1 MSIGMVLNTAKL
13 ALAAQQQ
20 GLAVTS
26 HNIANV
32 NSPYYSRQKLL
43 HNPTDP
49 VSLGNVMI
57 GTGVEVSAVTRYCD
71 QLLENRLIDLKSD
84 LAANE
89 ETAGYL
95 GILESAFSENTENGI
110 SHIMSE
116 FWNTWHDLSNNPT
129 GEPERQAVYEKGV
142 HLSERLDTLTNDLL
156 QIENDINNEI
166 SAVISQVGTIGSQLA
181 DINNQILGLEGNK
194 VAHDL
199 LDQRNAL
206 LNEMG
211 ELVDI
216 NAFELADGSMSV
228 VTAGGF
234 DLVVQ
239 ADYRSL
245 TFESSRVM
253 WESSQGATIDITD
266 KLTGGKI
273 KGWLEMRDEILS
285 KYQAELDGLT
295 KEFAWTVNY
304 QHSQGVGKQFAT
316 SAVTGT
322 YATDSS
328 EMLAT
333 LDFGHKIDH
342 TEDFKMY
349 VNTSGSNLY
358 PFVNVDMAISDAVV
372 STWAG
377 TGDADRA
384 YRFTVTKA
392 GTVGAGTD
400 DPIVAWEKINS
411 AGTVTGS
418 GNIVIT
424 DVDTFT
430 ADPFDGTLT
439 FNIAAGSLVAGNT
452 FTINTDA
459 GGDINANSLTLNP
472 TGTANS
478 ILDNYKFTVS
488 STTGDGV
495 VGTDTIVI
503 DWSNSFTN
511 GSFTLDATNT
521 ATVDGMTLT
530 FGNGGIFA
538 DNDAFTIETD
548 STGSPTAHMMSDWHW
563 TLDSFTDQFN
573 REATAA
579 GMGVTAAKTSD
590 DKITFTPGA
599 NNSIAFPGSYTIA
612 EVTSSDGALVDATT
626 MDVLGVGELTL
637 NGTAIRAAV
646 AGDDTVS
653 SSDKAGSAIATAD
666 AINASASTTGVRAY
680 AEKTTFD
687 MGAVATLDATLLA
700 GEITIN
706 GIATTTGGNVTA
718 DAAGAVV
725 LAGIINNIQGSTGVV
740 ATVTGGGSDEVTL
753 TAVDGRNIQIQS
765 SGDADLVMDNF
776 DFTAVD
782 DDVIRG
788 NVSLYSDSAIT
799 IAGTLPTDVGFSATT
814 TALAT
819 STDSG
824 LAAALGINT
833 FFDGVDAQTIGVNS
847 VLKDRAYIAAA
858 QLDPVTGDFGVG
870 DSRNAIAIADLQYSA
885 TNIGKWTY
893 SRGSD
898 ATTTLLSISLE
909 NYYQSMVGSIGI
921 ESAEFTRS
929 VKFSEVFL
937 DKITEQRDNLSAVSL
952 DEEMISLM
960 KYQHAYSVASKLLTV
975 ADDLLLTLINSKR

>member
-89 ETAGYL
+89 ETAGYMD
-95 GILESAFSENTENGI
+95 ILEAAFSENTENGI

-333 LDFGHKIDH
+333 LDFGHKIDY
-342 TEDFKMY
+342 TEDFKMW
-349 VNTSGSNLY
+349 VEDTSGAPDYDSVTTN
-358 PFVNVDMAISDAVV
+358 MAV
-372 STWAG
+372 STDMPTYPG
-377 TGDADRA
+377 GDTFAEA
-384 YRFTVTKA
+384 NATYTITVISTSGA
-392 GTVGAGTD
+392 NNSGTVGTD
-400 DPIVAWEKINS
+400 DFTFEWSWTN
-411 AGTVTGS
+411 TVGGS
-418 GNIVIT
+418 GGPFTEDMNGV
-424 DVDTFT
+424 DVD
-430 ADPFDGTLT
+430 ADINDMLLT
-439 FNIAAGSLVAGNT
+439 FAGGETLVEGNT
-452 FTINTDA
+452 LKINTDSTGNDA
-459 GGDINANSLTLNP
+459 AVSLTHS
-472 TGTANS
+472 GTANS

-488 STTGDGV
+488 SVTGTGLI
-495 VGTDTIVI
+495 GTAANTITI
-503 DWSNSFTN
+503 DWSNSFTT
-511 GSFTLDATNT
+511 GSFTLTETTST

-530 FGNGGIFA
+530 FAGGRFA
-538 DNDAFTIETD
+538 ADDAFTIETD
-548 STGSPTAHMMSDWHW
+548 STGSPTEHMMSDWHW
-563 TLDSFTDQFN
+563 TLDSFVGQFN
-573 REATAA
+573 RDATTA
-579 GMGVTAAKTSD
+579 GVGVTASKTSTD
-590 DKITFTPGA
+590 NITFTPGA
-599 NNSIAFPGSYTIA
+599 NEGIAF
-612 EVTSSDGALVDATT
+612 
-626 MDVLGVGELTL
+626 
-637 NGTAIRAAV
+637 
-646 AGDDTVS
+646 GDDQ
-653 SSDKAGSAIATAD
+653 
-666 AINASASTTGVRAY
+666 
-680 AEKTTFD
+680 F
-687 MGAVATLDATLLA
+687 
-700 GEITIN
+700 
-706 GIATTTGGNVTA
+706 
-718 DAAGAVV
+718 
-725 LAGIINNIQGSTGVV
+725 
-740 ATVTGGGSDEVTL
+740 
-753 TAVDGRNIQIQS
+753 
-765 SGDADLVMDNF
+765 
-776 DFTAVD
+776 
-782 DDVIRG
+782 
-788 NVSLYSDSAIT
+788 
-799 IAGTLPTDVGFSATT
+799 
-814 TALAT
+814 
-819 STDSG
+819 TDSG

-847 VLKDRAYIAAA
+847 VLQDRAYIAAA
-858 QLDPVTGDFGVG
+858 QIDSTTGDFGVG
-870 DSRNAIAIADLQYSA
+870 DSRNAIAVADLQYA
-885 TNIGKWTY
+885 TTSIGRWTY

-898 ATTTLLSISLE
+898 STSTVLSLSME
-909 NYYQSMVGSIGI
+909 DYYQSMVGSIGI
-921 ESAEFTRS
+921 KSAEISRS
-929 VKFSEVFL
+929 VEFREVFVN
-937 DKITEQRDNLSAVSL
+937 KITEQRDNLSAVSL

-960 KYQHAYSVASKLLTV
+960 KYQHAFTVASKLLSV

>member
-32 NSPYYSRQKLL
+32 NSPYYSRQKLQ
-43 HNPTDP
+43 HSPTDP

-84 LAANE
+84 LAANQ
-89 ETAGYL
+89 ETAGYMD
-95 GILESAFSENTENGI
+95 ILESAFSENTENGI

-166 SAVISQVGTIGSQLA
+166 SAVISQVGSIGSQLA
-181 DINNQILGLEGNK
+181 DVNNQILGLEDNK
-194 VAHDL
+194 VSHDL

-239 ADYRSL
+239 AEYRSL

-253 WESSQGATIDITD
+253 WESTLGETVDITD

-285 KYQAELDGLT
+285 KYQADLDGLP
-295 KEFAWTVNY
+295 KEVAWTVNY
-304 QHSQGVGKQFAT
+304 QHSQGSGKQNFS

-333 LDFGHKIDH
+333 LDFGHKIDY

-349 VNTSGSNLY
+349 VNTSGSTLY
-358 PFVNVDMAISDAVV
+358 PFVTVDMGLTSDNPTYTGTFTEID
-372 STWAG
+372 STYTITITSDGTVQSDDIGFEWSETGGKSG
-377 TGDADRA
+377 TGTMLAADD
-384 YRFTVTKA
+384 FVTID
-392 GTVGAGTD
+392 GMQLD
-400 DPIVAWEKINS
+400 
-411 AGTVTGS
+411 
-418 GNIVIT
+418 
-424 DVDTFT
+424 FT
-430 ADPFDGTLT
+430 AGDT
-439 FNIAAGSLVAGNT
+439 LVAGNT
-452 FTINTDA
+452 LKINTD
-459 GGDINANSLTLNP
+459 GGGNDVPVVLTP

-488 STTGDGV
+488 SVTGDGEI
-495 VGTDTIVI
+495 GAAGDTITI
-503 DWSNSFTN
+503 DWSNNFTT
-511 GSFTLDATNT
+511 GSFTLDSTT
-521 ATVDGMTLT
+521 TSATVDGMTLT
-530 FGNGGIFA
+530 FTNGGRFVA
-538 DNDAFTIETD
+538 DDTFTIETD
-548 STGSPTAHMMSDWHW
+548 STGSPTEYMMSEWHW

-573 REATAA
+573 RDATAA
-579 GMGVTAAKTSD
+579 GMGVTASKTSD

-599 NNSIAFPGSYTIA
+599 NNSIAFPGSYTMA
-612 EVTSSDGALVDATT
+612 EVTSSDGSLTDAGT
-626 MDVLGVGELTL
+626 MAVLGAAELTL
-637 NGTAIRAAV
+637 NGTAIRAAA

-653 SSDKAGSAIATAD
+653 SSDNAGSAIATAA
-666 AINASASTTGVRAY
+666 AINDSTSTTGVSAY
-680 AEKTTFD
+680 AEKTQTSMVLDGTGTPSIGANELFINGTAID
-687 MGAVATLDATLLA
+687 AVAWDTNIDTTAAALVV
-700 GEITIN
+700 EIDEQSS
-706 GIATTTGGNVTA
+706 TTGVSASYN
-718 DAAGAVV
+718 
-725 LAGIINNIQGSTGVV
+725 
-740 ATVTGGGSDEVTL
+740 SDTDTL
-753 TAVDGRNIQIQS
+753 TLTSTDGRNIQIETNS
-765 SGDADLVMDNF
+765 AGAATIMGADFALNDNK
-776 DFTAVD
+776 
-782 DDVIRG
+782 VIRG
-788 NVSLYSDSAIT
+788 NVTLYSDSAIT
-799 IAGTLPTDVGFSATT
+799 IAGTAPGDVGFSAGT

-824 LAAALGINT
+824 LTAALGINT

-847 VLKDRAYIAAA
+847 VLQDRAYIAAA
-858 QLDPVTGDFGVG
+858 QLDPTTGDFGVG
-870 DSRNAIAIADLQYSA
+870 DSRNAIAVADLQYA
-885 TNIGKWTY
+885 TTSIGRWTY

-898 ATTTLLSISLE
+898 STTTALSMSME
-909 NYYQSMVGSIGI
+909 DYYQSMVGSIGI
-921 ESAEFTRS
+921 KSAEVSRS
-929 VKFSEVFL
+929 LEFNEVFVG
-937 DKITEQRDNLSAVSL
+937 KITEQRDNLSAVSL

-960 KYQHAYSVASKLLTV
+960 KYQHAFTVASKLLTV
-975 ADDLLLTLINSKR
+975 ADELLMTLINSKR